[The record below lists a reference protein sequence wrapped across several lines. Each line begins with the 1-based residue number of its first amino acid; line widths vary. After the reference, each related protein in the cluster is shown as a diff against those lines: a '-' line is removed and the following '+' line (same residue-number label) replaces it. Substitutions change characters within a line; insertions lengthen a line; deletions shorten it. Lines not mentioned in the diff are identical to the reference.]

1 MPYSTALIIATEWQE
16 KANKQIKFTYYHD
29 PQMKTYLL
37 CSRMQEC
44 LFYLNR
50 QLDHSLETKHAIMFS
65 QLLPANLSLTR
76 IHLSIHCLSE
86 DNRAKLRPVLLVGRG
101 RSGDKHLTCI
111 TQTINWFSLCLS
123 PAGNTTLVSV
133 LVNIFVFSLK
143 TCKNVDIKASH
154 T

>member
-50 QLDHSLETKHAIMFS
+50 
-65 QLLPANLSLTR
+65 
-76 IHLSIHCLSE
+76 
-86 DNRAKLRPVLLVGRG
+86 
-101 RSGDKHLTCI
+101 
-111 TQTINWFSLCLS
+111 
-123 PAGNTTLVSV
+123 
-133 LVNIFVFSLK
+133 
-143 TCKNVDIKASH
+143 
-154 T
+154 